1 MNQQIQEFNQQLIDD
16 EIELTIID
24 YVKKLNEQFYDIDIS
39 FIDEFIDL
47 VDKDDFVIH
56 HKLLKKYNVLNEDSD
71 ISHVLRLFK
80 QYDLEE
86 DQDFA
91 PLLGGFDDNA
101 SVKMKKTYYMSNNT
115 FKLILMRNKNTRK
128 YAQYFILLEKAI
140 KYYNQNQIQKLNKKL
155 QSICEDRVLKY
166 IKKRRSICYPKK

>member
-1 MNQQIQEFNQQLIDD
+1 M
-16 EIELTIID
+16 
-24 YVKKLNEQFYDIDIS
+24 
-39 FIDEFIDL
+39 
-47 VDKDDFVIH
+47 
-56 HKLLKKYNVLNEDSD
+56 LKKYNVLNEDSD

-115 FKLILMRNKNTRK
+115 FKLILMRNKNTRQ
-128 YAQYFILLEKAI
+128 YAYYYILLQKAI
-140 KYYNQNQIQKLNKKL
+140 K
-155 QSICEDRVLKY
+155 
-166 IKKRRSICYPKK
+166 